1 MAQTPSE
8 MTQDD
13 LPELDPRAPETPDAS
28 APTAHHGLIV
38 GSGIKQ
44 VLTPTSV
51 SNTLL
56 IPQAQLTLSFQ
67 MWTSEL
73 QDALVDKKRGCTA
86 FRGKDLN
93 ASIDS
98 YTGVRLQW
106 LLTGLFFFAMHAL
119 HMFIDQGDEI
129 EIGWEQE
136 FANVDT
142 KRQLA
147 ACYCNQN
154 PSAPKLCRNVINV
167 KAAVERQPHHQ
178 HWNAVATLQR
188 QQQDAKMLFLHE
200 GTLMI
205 LSLFEFY
212 HV

>member
-93 ASIDS
+93 AAIDS
-98 YTGVRLQW
+98 YTG
-106 LLTGLFFFAMHAL
+106 
-119 HMFIDQGDEI
+119 

-212 HV
+212 NV